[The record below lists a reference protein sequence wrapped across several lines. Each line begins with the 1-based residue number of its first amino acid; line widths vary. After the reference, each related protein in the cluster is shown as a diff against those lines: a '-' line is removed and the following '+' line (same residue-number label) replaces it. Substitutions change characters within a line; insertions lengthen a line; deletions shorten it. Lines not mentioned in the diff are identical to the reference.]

1 VWKKISKFLQCPAS
15 KPLVLSSKSNRQ
27 TEQPDMNAT
36 ANHYKSE
43 AQKPDLLA
51 VGETISFWFAISS
64 PLTAIVIGFLG
75 AWFFTW
81 LTS

>member
-1 VWKKISKFLQCPAS
+1 
-15 KPLVLSSKSNRQ
+15 
-27 TEQPDMNAT
+27 MNAT
-36 ANHYKSE
+36 AKHHKSE
-43 AQKPDLLA
+43 AQRPDLPA